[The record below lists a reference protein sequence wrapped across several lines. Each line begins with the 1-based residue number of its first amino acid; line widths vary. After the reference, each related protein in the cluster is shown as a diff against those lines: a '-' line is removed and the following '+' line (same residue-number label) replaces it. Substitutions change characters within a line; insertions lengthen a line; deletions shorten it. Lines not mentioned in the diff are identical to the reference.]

1 MNRVSTVKRTWHNL
15 SEVLTCADSID
26 TTTFSTRPR
35 SIQFLTST
43 TARGGDVC
51 SRQQEQTAGA
61 TSQMRTCVGNVVVEV
76 LMSALAHGHVVLA
89 LALKELGGVDAA
101 DKEDLVH
108 GDLQEFAEDAANISV
123 RPRAEGRGDKHVG
136 QREQQTAC
144 VPQQAASRQRL
155 SSTRTGAEAAPH
167 CPPGPRRQPGVL
179 HRSLL
184 LRLTSALA
192 RACLPS
198 PPSSLREPSS
208 GLG

>member
-1 MNRVSTVKRTWHNL
+1 
-15 SEVLTCADSID
+15 
-26 TTTFSTRPR
+26 
-35 SIQFLTST
+35 
-43 TARGGDVC
+43 
-51 SRQQEQTAGA
+51 
-61 TSQMRTCVGNVVVEV
+61 MRTCVGNVVVEV

-108 GDLQEFAEDAANISV
+108 GDLQEFAEDAADVSV
-123 RPRAEGRGDKHVG
+123 RPRAEGRGDTHVG
-136 QREQQTAC
+136 QRERQTAC

-198 PPSSLREPSS
+198 PLRPARCASLRQGSEASAPPLRNFGQRSPRPRKTLGGLLIDKKSSL
-208 GLG
+208 

>member
-136 QREQQTAC
+136 QRERQTAC

-208 GLG
+208 GL